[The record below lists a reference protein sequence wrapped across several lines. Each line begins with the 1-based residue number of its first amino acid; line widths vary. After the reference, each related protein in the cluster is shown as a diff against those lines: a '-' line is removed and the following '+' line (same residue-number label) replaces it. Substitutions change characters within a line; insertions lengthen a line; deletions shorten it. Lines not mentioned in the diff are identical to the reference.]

1 MNSSDHKQAAQK
13 QWNQTPCGEVAGNKE
28 NLDYFLSVE
37 HNRYDVYAPWMKDF
51 FKFDAYAEKKVL
63 EIGFGQG
70 TDLAQFSLGGAK
82 CFGVDITKKHFEL
95 ATNNFQLRGLEAEFH
110 LEDASKLHFS
120 DNMFDV
126 VYSFG
131 VLHHTPDTIR
141 CFSEAYR
148 VLKPGG
154 EFIVALYYRY
164 SAFHMLNVL
173 LINGLIKGKLKK
185 LGYDGLIATVEKGAD
200 GIHIKPLV
208 KTYSVRQ
215 LKIMLSDF
223 REVSINIKH
232 LDKSHF
238 SLFGKFLPSALVK
251 LLESKLGWYVIA
263 KAIK

>member
-1 MNSSDHKQAAQK
+1 
-13 QWNQTPCGEVAGNKE
+13 
-28 NLDYFLSVE
+28 
-37 HNRYDVYAPWMKDF
+37 
-51 FKFDAYAEKKVL
+51 
-63 EIGFGQG
+63 
-70 TDLAQFSLGGAK
+70 GGAKK
-82 CFGVDITKKHFEL
+82 CFGVDITEKHFEV
-95 ATNNFQLRGLEAEFH
+95 AKNNFKFRGLEAELH
-110 LEDASKLHFS
+110 LEDASRLHFPN
-120 DNMFDV
+120 NMFDV

-164 SAFHMLNVL
+164 SAFHIVNML
-173 LINGLIKGKLKK
+173 LINGLVKGKLKK
-185 LGYDGLIATVEKGAD
+185 LGYDGLMATVEKGAD

-208 KTYSVRQ
+208 KTYSVRE

-223 REVSINIKH
+223 SKVSIKIKH

-238 SLFGKFLPSALVK
+238 SLFGKLIPSALIK

-263 KAIK
+263 KAVK